1 MFRNFPESE
10 SVNDQELYLEA
21 VIIQAG
27 WEVDEN
33 DEDRHNKCNQECFKY
48 INRFLAS
55 EGLLVEGLFP
65 SEEAKVR
72 YGIVCA
78 EWYDLYAQI

>member
-1 MFRNFPESE
+1 MFSNYPESE
-10 SVNDQELYLEA
+10 SVNDQKLYLEA

-27 WEVDEN
+27 WEVYEN
-33 DEDRHNKCNQECFKY
+33 DEDHFNKCNQECFNY
-48 INRFLAS
+48 INSFLAS
-55 EGLLVEGLFP
+55 EGLLEGIVP
-65 SEEAKVR
+65 SEDAKRR

>member
-1 MFRNFPESE
+1 MFRNYPESE

-27 WEVDEN
+27 GEVDEN
-33 DEDRHNKCNQECFKY
+33 DEDHYNKCNEKCFNY
-48 INRFLAS
+48 INMFLTS
-55 EGLLVEGLFP
+55 GGLLEGIVP

>member
-10 SVNDQELYLEA
+10 SVNHQELYLEA

-33 DEDRHNKCNQECFKY
+33 DEDHYNKCNEECFKY
-48 INRFLAS
+48 LDRFLAS
-55 EGLLVEGLFP
+55 EGLLNGLFP
-65 SEEAKVR
+65 SEEAERR
-72 YGIVCA
+72 YGIVCN
-78 EWYDLYAQI
+78 EWRDLYAQI

>member
-10 SVNDQELYLEA
+10 SDNDQELYLEA

-33 DEDRHNKCNQECFKY
+33 DEDRHDNCNQVCFNY

-55 EGLLVEGLFP
+55 EGLLEGIVP
-65 SEEAKVR
+65 SEEAERR
-72 YGIVCA
+72 YGIVCN
-78 EWYDLYAQI
+78 EWRDLYAQI

>member
-48 INRFLAS
+48 LNRFLAS
-55 EGLLVEGLFP
+55 EGLLNGIVP
-65 SEEAKVR
+65 SEEAERR
-72 YGIVCA
+72 YGIVCN
-78 EWYDLYAQI
+78 EWRDLYAQI